1 MAKESKGKNLQEIF
15 LVIISKH
22 DFTENIIAILD
33 DYSDRNGEQI
43 FKKSEIIQYLN
54 IKTKAANRGS
64 KSRAGFANHYAI
76 YVLIED
82 YLNGGFAEHGGYAD
96 YEGAK
101 FSELFR
107 RQRELPFG
115 SKLQNHALNHRLNE
129 EFKKFFPTCEHLPII
144 RDAESNRYW
153 INEPLIVVQIDKKK
167 INLATPIAKIIE
179 AYVKARQS
187 AFSAFMTYCKEIIEI
202 QEESPEKAIKFIK
215 GLFRPNVDA
224 RVFEIA
230 SFAVLKQYYADQ
242 RIYWGWSPEDL
253 NEESLILY
261 KTGRTNANDGGIDFV
276 MKPLGRFFQV
286 TETVDAGKYFLD
298 IDKVQRYPITF
309 VVKTDETS
317 EEILEKISRQAEA
330 KYQVKAIIKKYIESV
345 EEIINIPKLIE
356 IFESVLKLGYGAKVI
371 EEIVLQS
378 RVEFNVESEEQDVLA
393 FDKAESNLDKKTTK

>member
-1 MAKESKGKNLQEIF
+1 MLNTKKNQEISSVSVLKHGF
-15 LVIISKH
+15 TDKII
-22 DFTENIIAILD
+22 EILD
-33 DYSDRNGEQI
+33 EYSDGSGE
-43 FKKSEIIQYLN
+43 KLLHSSEILQYLN

-76 YVLIED
+76 YVLAED
-82 YLNGGFAEHGGYAD
+82 YIRGGFVSSRNYSD

-101 FSELFR
+101 FSDLFR

-129 EFKKFFPTCEHLPII
+129 EFKKYFPTCDNLPII
-144 RDAESNRYW
+144 RDAESNKYW
-153 INEPLIVVQIDKKK
+153 INEQLIIIDD
-167 INLATPIAKIIE
+167 INIAQAVIKIIE

-187 AFSAFMTYCKEIIEI
+187 AFTEFMTYCQKIIDI

-215 GLFRPNVDA
+215 DLFRPNVDA

-230 SFAVLKQYYADQ
+230 SFAVLKEHYADQ
-242 RIYWGWSPEDL
+242 RIYWGWSPDEL
-253 NEESLILY
+253 IEESLVLY

-276 MKPLGRFFQV
+276 MKPIGRFFQV

-309 VVKTDETS
+309 VVKTNESND
-317 EEILEKISRQAEA
+317 KIINRIVNQAKA
-330 KYQVKAIIKKYIESV
+330 KYQIKAIVNKYIESV
-345 EEIINIPKLIE
+345 EEIINIPRLME
-356 IFESVLKLGYGAKVI
+356 IFEQVLETGKGANVI

-378 RVEFNVESEEQDVLA
+378 RVEFNVEAEEQDVLT
-393 FDKAESNLDKKTTK
+393 FKKEENCIEKKAI